1 MIHFT
6 DKKEKRLKNIQKF
19 IRHMPSLSTTV
30 TKALEICNSPN
41 ASPADLGSVI
51 SLDPVLTGQVLKL
64 VNSAYYSLLEKITSP
79 GHAITLLGLNTVKNL
94 VLGTAIL
101 AGHRKKGLFQG
112 FTTDDFWGHCICVG
126 VTAKCL
132 AEIKGIPTSERE
144 EYFVGGLV
152 HDLGK
157 IPLHGQ
163 FPDLYVRAL
172 KIVQEGQDPLHQA
185 ETTVFGFDHCSTGKL
200 IAEKWR
206 LGETLCELL
215 DRHHTPEAA
224 NEKNRQFIAIVSL
237 ANMYAN
243 TLEIGAAGNHFPDE
257 TAPAELLQL
266 AGIEWAELSS
276 LRETVLDDIEKA
288 KIFLQVTQ

>member
-6 DKKEKRLKNIQKF
+6 DKKKKRLKNIQKF
-19 IRHMPSLSTTV
+19 VHHMPSLSTTV

-41 ASPADLGSVI
+41 ASPADLGRVI

-79 GHAITLLGLNTVKNL
+79 GHAITLLGLNTVKNI
-94 VLGTAIL
+94 VLSTAIL
-101 AGHRKKGLFQG
+101 AGHRKKDLFQD
-112 FTTDDFWGHCICVG
+112 FSTDDFWAHCICVG

-132 AEIKGIPTSERE
+132 AGIKGISSSERE

-163 FPDLYVRAL
+163 FPDLYIRAL
-172 KIVQEGQDPLHQA
+172 NIVKAEQDPLHRA

-206 LGETLCELL
+206 LGEKLYELL
-215 DRHHTPEAA
+215 DCHHSPEAA
-224 NEKNRQFIAIVSL
+224 NEKNRQFITIISL
-237 ANMYAN
+237 ANTYSN
-243 TLEIGAAGNHFPDE
+243 ILEIGAAGDHFPE
-257 TAPAELLQL
+257 EKAPAELLQL
-266 AGIEWAELSS
+266 AGIEWAELSG
-276 LRETVLDDIEKA
+276 LRETVLEDIEKA